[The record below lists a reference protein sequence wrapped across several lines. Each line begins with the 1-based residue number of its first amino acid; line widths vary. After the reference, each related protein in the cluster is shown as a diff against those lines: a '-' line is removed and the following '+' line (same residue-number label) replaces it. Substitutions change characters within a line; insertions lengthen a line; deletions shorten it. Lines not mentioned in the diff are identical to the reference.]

1 MWKKCSSCRKP
12 IDFGETYYKCS
23 VSTCQRSR
31 TAMYFCS
38 VACWDAHLATANH
51 REAWAEEALAPSRA
65 QWEAEQRAE
74 EAEAVSSVKSE
85 SAAGP
90 RKVVAPAAAR
100 TDAPKDVLIVVSKLK
115 KYIKEVSGMKTSDS
129 CADALSD
136 YVRKLC
142 DRAIR
147 NAAEADRKTVLDR
160 DFHGL
165 M

>member
-31 TAMYFCS
+31 TALYFCS

-51 REAWAEEALAPSRA
+51 REAWAEEARAPSRA

-74 EAEAVSSVKSE
+74 QAAATGSSVSST
-85 SAAGP
+85 AQP
-90 RKVVAPAAAR
+90 RKVVAPASAR
-100 TDAPKDVLIVVSKLK
+100 ADVPKDILIVVSKLK
-115 KYIKEVSGMKTSDS
+115 KYIKESSGMKTSDN
-129 CADALSD
+129 CVEILSD

-142 DRAIR
+142 DRAVR
-147 NAAEADRKTVLDR
+147 NAAEAERKTVLDR